1 MSGEII
7 NTVIG
12 EREIP
17 DLCGKLLPRRYLV
30 LEHINEGGFCFV
42 WLTYR
47 LRDSTFWAV
56 KMFHQDETSTAK
68 KEKRI
73 MEKLGQLPGFIH
85 LEEYFWYEDCLTLVY
100 PLYGL
105 PLADSNSGVGVA
117 NEYFI
122 DYLTIESFARQIQTA
137 VELLFTTKFMIHS
150 DIKPEN
156 VLIKE
161 PCHEHRQIISTFLSI
176 NPQEIY
182 RQAIDGKKGKKALK
196 AAKKVSKLLYQMYS
210 KKEKLEIPELE
221 INQDTEVIIIDLG
234 NAFSLARQEVDIQT
248 RYYQAPEILLDLKYT
263 HKCEYWS
270 IGCLLYEIATTEL
283 LFDPILDKGKKY
295 HDCHHLYLMQ
305 NLLGKMPQNMI
316 DCSDKKNRLYQKN
329 GLVKNFEEQVP
340 ESLNEKILN
349 NLEKDRDD
357 FDIIASK
364 LPVLINKYLQM
375 EPGNRVGISIN

>member
-1 MSGEII
+1 MG
-7 NTVIG
+7 N
-12 EREIP
+12 EIP

-56 KMFHQDETSTAK
+56 KMFHQDETNTAK

-73 MEKLGQLPGFIH
+73 MEKLGQLPGFIY
-85 LEEYFWYEDCLTLVY
+85 LEEYFWYEDCLSLVY

-105 PLADSNSGVGVA
+105 PLADNNSGLGVA
-117 NEYFI
+117 NQYFI

-137 VELLFTTKFMIHS
+137 VELLFKTKFMIHS

-156 VLIKE
+156 VLLE
-161 PCHEHRQIISTFLSI
+161 NPCQQHRVIMETFLSL
-176 NPQEIY
+176 NPDKLYKE
-182 RQAIDGKKGKKALK
+182 AIKNKKGKKGLK
-196 AAKKVSKLLYQMYS
+196 VAKKISEKLYQLYLNT
-210 KKEKLEIPELE
+210 EKLNVDELE
-221 INQDTEVIIIDLG
+221 INQDTKVVIIDLG
-234 NAFSLARQEVDIQT
+234 NAFSLSRQEVDIQT

-283 LFDPILDKGKKY
+283 LFDPILENGKKY

-305 NLLGKMPQNMI
+305 NLLGKFPNSMI
-316 DCSDKKNRLYQKN
+316 DYSQKKKQLYHKN
-329 GLVKNFEEQVP
+329 GLVKNFDEQKQ
-340 ESLNEKILN
+340 ESLIEKIKN
-349 NLEKDRDD
+349 NLENERDD
-357 FDIIASK
+357 FEEIAIRLPK
-364 LPVLINKYLQM
+364 LIEKYLQI
-375 EPGNRVGISIN
+375 EPRNRIGISE